1 MYARRRRLFVG
12 LATAALLA
20 GGTTAATADSTPAAA
35 PTDDGARA
43 LCKRLPKL
51 DDRIGRA
58 LTRLNGDAGTRGSV
72 ARLQQR
78 VDNAEA
84 AGHQAVETFLQDRL
98 TFRKSLVTTLQQ
110 RQKDLADVKTWCQS
124 NGNGNGKGDNE
135 GRS

>member
-1 MYARRRRLFVG
+1 MHARRRHLFVG

-20 GGTTAATADSTPAAA
+20 GGTTAATALTTPAPV
-35 PTDDGARA
+35 PTDDGAQA

-51 DDRIGRA
+51 DDRIDRA

-84 AGHQAVETFLQDRL
+84 AGHKAVETYLQDRL

-110 RQKDLADVKTWCQS
+110 RQKDLADVKTWCQD
-124 NGNGNGKGDNE
+124 NDNGKGDGG